1 MYEWLLIAAILVAV
15 FATGLLLYERNR
27 NKKML
32 DSLENML
39 REARNGVFSEYSF
52 DESRLS
58 KIESEFV
65 DYLNNSESSAK
76 SLAQEKDK
84 IKALI
89 TDISHQTKTPIAN
102 LILYSELL
110 RESNLSEEQ
119 KENADAIYN
128 QSEKLR
134 FLIESLVKLSR
145 LDNGIIQPSPQ
156 RERIA
161 DVMQA
166 VYDEML
172 PKASA
177 KGLSFTLELSD
188 VYALFDLK
196 WTTEALSN
204 IVDNA
209 IKYTKEGTVHLSC
222 REYDLFA
229 RIDVS
234 DTGIGI
240 SEHEQPKIFRRF
252 YRANGLEKEEGVGIG
267 LFLAREI
274 ISAQGGY
281 IKVTSEVGK
290 GSLFSIFLPRL

>member
-1 MYEWLLIAAILVAV
+1 MIVTILATA
-15 FATGLLLYERNR
+15 FALGLLLYERR
-27 NKKML
+27 RTKKTFDTLEDML
-32 DSLENML
+32 HK
-39 REARNGVFSEYSF
+39 ARNGSFSDYSF

-65 DYLNNSESSAK
+65 NYLNNSETSAK
-76 SLAQEKDK
+76 SIAQEKDK
-84 IKALI
+84 INALI
-89 TDISHQTKTPIAN
+89 ADISHQTKTPIAN

-110 RESNLSEEQ
+110 RESNLSAEQ
-119 KENADAIYN
+119 KENADAIYH

-156 RERIA
+156 KENVSE
-161 DVMQA
+161 VMKA
-166 VYDEML
+166 VYGEML
-172 PKASA
+172 PKASS
-177 KGLSFTLELSD
+177 KGLRLIIETKAT
-188 VYALFDLK
+188 YALFDMK
-196 WTTEALSN
+196 WTVEALGN

-209 IKYTKEGTVHLSC
+209 IKYTKDGTVRLSC
-222 REYDLFA
+222 SEYDLFV
-229 RIDVS
+229 RIDVT

-240 SEHEQPKIFRRF
+240 PEEEQSRIFGRF

-281 IKVTSEVGK
+281 VKVISEADK
-290 GSLFSIFLPRL
+290 GSVFSIFLPKS